1 MGVLLQT
8 MAGRLIMNK
17 MADIYWGSVSKQLN
31 RFGLRYED
39 ILVETPEVRE
49 ALRRLSPEAKEGRS
63 QRYRRAI
70 DLSFKKHYLPETI
83 QALLEHQASGEGIRR
98 ADSLGSDQQQV
109 VDIISSSTRSTAS
122 VLFHWSNTL
131 DVVPL
136 KPNFQSDHISK
147 RLCQTTIQIYY
158 TKKQL
163 PLPRL

>member
-8 MAGRLIMNK
+8 MAGKAIMNK
-17 MADIYWGSVSKQLN
+17 MADMYWGSVSKQLN

-49 ALRRLSPEAKEGRS
+49 ALRRLSPEVREGRS

-83 QALLEHQASGEGIRR
+83 QAKLEHQASGEGILR

-109 VDIISSSTRSTAS
+109 VDIISRSSTTRSTAS

-147 RLCQTTIQIYY
+147 RLCQTTIQIY
-158 TKKQL
+158 
-163 PLPRL
+163 

>member
-8 MAGRLIMNK
+8 MAGKAIMNK

-83 QALLEHQASGEGIRR
+83 QAK
-98 ADSLGSDQQQV
+98 
-109 VDIISSSTRSTAS
+109 
-122 VLFHWSNTL
+122 L
-131 DVVPL
+131 DVSNLARLRVGFERDRITSNHESNAPTPQKL
-136 KPNFQSDHISK
+136 RERARHIV
-147 RLCQTTIQIYY
+147 
-158 TKKQL
+158 L
-163 PLPRL
+163 PAR